1 MFKISLIKWLFNYN
15 QKYLAIEAIREEIPP
30 KMDEISKKKIK
41 KIVLVTQKK
50 SFWLWAGR
58 HEFLKKFYFLKII
71 LYYC

>member
-50 SFWLWAGR
+50 SF
-58 HEFLKKFYFLKII
+58 
-71 LYYC
+71 